1 LKVLVVVKNE
11 GEDSLNI
18 VFGNVFGLIMTTF
31 SQLVFIF
38 LIVLV
43 LRFYNLF
50 FDLKLNFRFL
60 LGNLHQLFAYVFS
73 SIFEE
78 LVLFLLQTSIN

>member
-1 LKVLVVVKNE
+1 
-11 GEDSLNI
+11 
-18 VFGNVFGLIMTTF
+18 MTTF

-50 FDLKLNFRFL
+50 LELKLNFRFL
-60 LGNLHQLFAYVFS
+60 LRQLQQLVTES
-73 SIFEE
+73 LGSIFEE
-78 LVLFLLQTSIN
+78 LVLFLLQTSINEKI